1 MQKKTHIKKGDMVKV
16 LAGEDRSKEG
26 RVLDV
31 DRDRMVAFVEGLNIN
46 KKHSKPTT
54 ANPQGGIVE
63 KEFQTEYV
71 SDRTNTFGDALIGMT
86 LGCAKCHDHKY
97 DPISQ
102 KNYYEIF
109 SFFNNVREAGQIS
122 WDNAMPTPT
131 LMLPT

>member
-16 LAGEDRSKEG
+16 LAGEDRTKEG

-63 KEFQTEYV
+63 KE
-71 SDRTNTFGDALIGMT
+71 G
-86 LGCAKCHDHKY
+86 
-97 DPISQ
+97 PIH
-102 KNYYEIF
+102 
-109 SFFNNVREAGQIS
+109 IS
-122 WDNAMPTPT
+122 N
-131 LMLPT
+131 LMLIDAKTGTPGRVGRKADKEGKLERFVKTKKKTTAKS

>member
-1 MQKKTHIKKGDMVKV
+1 MQQKTHIKKGDMVKV

-63 KEFQTEYV
+63 KE
-71 SDRTNTFGDALIGMT
+71 G
-86 LGCAKCHDHKY
+86 
-97 DPISQ
+97 PIH
-102 KNYYEIF
+102 
-109 SFFNNVREAGQIS
+109 IS
-122 WDNAMPTPT
+122 N
-131 LMLPT
+131 LMLIDAKTGTPGRVGRKADKEGKLERFVKTKKKTTAKS

>member
-31 DRDRMVAFVEGLNIN
+31 NRDRRVAIVEGLNIN

-63 KEFQTEYV
+63 KE
-71 SDRTNTFGDALIGMT
+71 G
-86 LGCAKCHDHKY
+86 
-97 DPISQ
+97 PIH
-102 KNYYEIF
+102 
-109 SFFNNVREAGQIS
+109 IS
-122 WDNAMPTPT
+122 N
-131 LMLPT
+131 LMLIDAKTGLPGRVGRVVNKDGKLERIIKTKKKTTAKS